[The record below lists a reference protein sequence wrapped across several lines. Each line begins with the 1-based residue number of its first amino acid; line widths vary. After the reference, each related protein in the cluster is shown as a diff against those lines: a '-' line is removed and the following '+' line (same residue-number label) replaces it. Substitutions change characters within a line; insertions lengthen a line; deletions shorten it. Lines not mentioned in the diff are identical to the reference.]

1 MERTGLPGASA
12 RDRRE
17 NAGDMTRR
25 RQAFFVA
32 LAVLAAFSARAERL
46 PVQRHG
52 VAEGLA
58 EETVTALL
66 KDSRG
71 YLWIGS
77 LNGLSRYDGERF
89 KVYSAE
95 DGLPKPRVTG
105 LAETPDGAV
114 WVATT
119 GGLVRLDPAGPAGRP
134 VFQPVAAAPAGKSV
148 EFVSAGPAGDVLFGS
163 GGELYRIEKSKAHA
177 VGLAAAAPG
186 NAAVRCVRQAP
197 DGALWVGTSRGLF
210 RAGPGGPLTRV
221 LLPRRASDD
230 VHGVWIDRLSR
241 IWITTPGALLV
252 LGPGTTGGVSAPP
265 ESLLASDGRVVLPI
279 RSGDARALERAP
291 GLPSASWQRALEMRD
306 GRMALSTSAGLV
318 LIKDGRLAVFGRR
331 NGLGDGILGEL
342 LEDAEG
348 NLWIGTQS
356 TGLLR
361 LASSGFTSFAEA
373 DGLADVR
380 VGSLIEDAEGH
391 VVAVTGGN
399 VSLARLDGPPFQPV
413 VLDRRASAPTRWVW
427 GRSVLRDHSG
437 EWWIATRVG
446 LERRAAA
453 AFGPA
458 LEHAPTKA
466 VYTKRDGLGADEVSA
481 LYESRDGTLWA
492 GVYDVLSPLARFD
505 PRTRRFASFGAA
517 EGLPAAAPLAFLED
531 GAGDLWIGFGS
542 GGAVRHRNGRF
553 ERLLPA
559 QGAPE
564 GYVHDF
570 LLDRAGQLWIANGGS
585 GALRV
590 DAPAA
595 ERLSAVAVR
604 TSEGSA
610 TGSVLCLAEDAVGL
624 LYFGTTR
631 GVDTLEPATGRMR
644 HFTTADGLANNLVT
658 CALRDRAGS
667 LWFGTL
673 EGVSRL
679 VPARESSVPPP
690 RAVISSFRVNGN
702 PREVPELGARALP
715 EFVLQPDETRVR
727 IDFAAPSFIP
737 GELVRYQ
744 TRLEGVDATWSA
756 PGSDPTVRYV
766 GLTSGTYRF
775 SVRAVGPLGG
785 EPGEEAA
792 VSFRIRPPLWRRAW
806 FLLLAVAAAVAL
818 AVFVHRQ
825 SVRRAVA
832 VERVRTR
839 LATDLHDDVGSSLAR
854 ISILSEV
861 GRRDLDPAG
870 EPARLFGE
878 IGETSRSV
886 IDALGDA
893 IWSIDPR
900 RDDLQ
905 SLGDRLRHFAA
916 DLLEARGMTF
926 RLELPPEAPAID
938 VPPEPRRQ
946 LFLLLKEAI
955 TNAARHSRA
964 TAVSAV
970 FRLSGRT
977 LDVAIADD
985 GAGFDSAARPS
996 DPDEEGRGLL
1006 NMQARA
1012 RALGGRL
1019 EVETSPGQGTRLVIR
1034 GLPVP
1039 LGSGPARA

>member
-1 MERTGLPGASA
+1 
-12 RDRRE
+12 
-17 NAGDMTRR
+17 MTRPHR
-25 RQAFFVA
+25 AILVA
-32 LAVLAAFSARAERL
+32 LALLPAFSARAERL

-71 YLWIGS
+71 FLWIGS

-89 KVYSAE
+89 KVYSIE
-95 DGLPKPRVTG
+95 DGLPKPRVTA

-119 GGLVRLDPAGPAGRP
+119 GGLVRLDPAGPAGRS

-148 EFVSAGPAGDVLFGS
+148 EFVSVGTAGDVLFGS
-163 GGELYRIEKSKAHA
+163 GGELYRIEKSKASA
-177 VGLAAAAPG
+177 VGLAAVAPG
-186 NAAVRCVRQAP
+186 NAAVRSVREAP

-221 LLPRRASDD
+221 LLPGRAADD
-230 VHGVWIDRLSR
+230 VHGVWIDRGSR

-252 LGPGTTGGVSAPP
+252 LGPGRTGGARAPV
-265 ESLLASDGRVVLPI
+265 ESLLAPDGRVVLPI
-279 RSGDARALERAP
+279 HGGDARALERAP
-291 GLPSASWQRALEMRD
+291 GLHSASWQRALERRD
-306 GRMALSTSAGLV
+306 GSMALSTSAGLV
-318 LIKDGRLAVFGRR
+318 VIKDGRLAVYGRR

-391 VVAVTGGN
+391 VFAVTGGN
-399 VSLARLDGPPFQPV
+399 ASLARLDGASFRPI
-413 VLDRRASAPTRWVW
+413 VLDGRAPAPTRWVW
-427 GRSVLRDHSG
+427 GRSMLRDRSG
-437 EWWIATRVG
+437 EWWIATRAG
-446 LERRAAA
+446 LERRAGAA
-453 AFGPA
+453 IGPA
-458 LEHAPTKA
+458 ERAPAKA

-492 GVYDVLSPLARFD
+492 GVYDALSPLARFD

-531 GAGDLWIGFGS
+531 GAGDMWIGFGS
-542 GGAVRHRNGRF
+542 GGAVRYRNGRF
-553 ERLLPA
+553 EKLLPT

-564 GYVHDF
+564 GFVHDF
-570 LLDRAGQLWIANGGS
+570 LLDRAGRLWIANGGS

-604 TSEGSA
+604 TSEGPA
-610 TGSVLCLAEDAVGL
+610 TASVLCLAEDAAGL

-631 GVDTLEPATGRMR
+631 GVDTLESATGRMR

-658 CALRDRAGS
+658 CALRDRAAS

-679 VPARESSVPPP
+679 VPAGESSLPPP

-715 EFVLQPDETRVR
+715 EFVLEPDETRVR

-737 GELVRYQ
+737 GGLVRYQ
-744 TRLEGVDATWSA
+744 TRLEGVDVTWSA

-766 GLTSGTYRF
+766 GLTSGAYRF
-775 SVRAVGPLGG
+775 SVRAVSPLGG
-785 EPGEEAA
+785 APGEEAA

-818 AVFVHRQ
+818 AVLVHRQ

-870 EPARLFGE
+870 EPARLLSE

-905 SLGDRLRHFAA
+905 SLGDRLRHFAT

-946 LFLLLKEAI
+946 LFLLLKEAV

-964 TAVSAV
+964 TSVLAV

-985 GAGFDSAARPS
+985 GAGFDPAVRPS
-996 DPDEEGRGLL
+996 DPDEEGRGLR

-1012 RALGGRL
+1012 LALGGRL

-1034 GLPVP
+1034 GLPIP
-1039 LGSGPARA
+1039 LGAGSARA

>member
-1 MERTGLPGASA
+1 
-12 RDRRE
+12 
-17 NAGDMTRR
+17 MTRR
-25 RQAFFVA
+25 SLTLLAA
-32 LAVLAAFSARAERL
+32 LALLAASAARAERL

-71 YLWIGS
+71 SLWIGS

-89 KVYSAE
+89 KVYSSD
-95 DGLPKPRVTG
+95 DGLPKQRVTA
-105 LAETPDGAV
+105 LAETPDGAL

-119 GGLVRLDPAGPAGRP
+119 GGLVRLDAATPAGRP
-134 VFQPVAAAPAGKSV
+134 VFKPVAAAPPGKSV
-148 EFVSAGPAGDVLFGS
+148 EFVSAGRSGEILFGS
-163 GGELYRIEKSKAHA
+163 GGELYRIVEARAKAL
-177 VGLAAAAPG
+177 GLASAAS
-186 NAAVRCVRQAP
+186 NAAVRSVREAP

-210 RAGPGGPLTRV
+210 HGAGGSLARVPLPGATSEDVRGVCIDRAG
-221 LLPRRASDD
+221 
-230 VHGVWIDRLSR
+230 R
-241 IWITTPGALLV
+241 IWITTPGALFV
-252 LGPGTTGGVSAPP
+252 LGPGTAGGPIAPAEP
-265 ESLLASDGRVVLPI
+265 LLASDGHVVLPVRAGEA
-279 RSGDARALERAP
+279 RSLSRVPGAAP
-291 GLPSASWQRALEMRD
+291 GAWQRPLEMRD
-306 GRMALSTSAGLV
+306 GRMAISTSAGLV
-318 LIKDGRLAVFGRR
+318 LAVGGRLAVHGRK

-361 LASSGFTSFAEA
+361 VAPSGFTSFGEA
-373 DGLADVR
+373 DGLLDVR
-380 VGSLIEDAEGH
+380 VGSLFEDEGH
-391 VVAVTGGN
+391 VVAAAGGN
-399 VSLARLDGPPFQPV
+399 SSLVRLDGPPFHPV
-413 VLDRRASAPTRWVW
+413 VLDPAAPAPIRWVW
-427 GRSVLRDHSG
+427 GHSVLKDRSG
-437 EWWIATRVG
+437 EWWIATRGG
-446 LERRAAA
+446 LERRAAT

-458 LEHAPTKA
+458 LERPPKA
-466 VYTKRDGLGADEVSA
+466 VYTVRDGLGANEVSA

-492 GVYDVLSPLARFD
+492 GVYDAPSSLARFD
-505 PRTRRFASFGAA
+505 PRARRFVSFGAA
-517 EGLPAAAPLAFLED
+517 EGLPAAAPIAFLED

-542 GGAVRHRNGRF
+542 GGAVRLRNGRF
-553 ERLLPA
+553 EKLLPS

-570 LLDRAGQLWIANGGS
+570 LLDRTGRLWIANGGG

-590 DAPAA
+590 DEPAK
-595 ERLSAVAVR
+595 EGLSAVAVR
-604 TSEGSA
+604 TSDGPAS
-610 TGSVLCLAEDAVGL
+610 GSVLCLAEDAAGL

-631 GVDTLEPATGRMR
+631 GVDRLDPATSRMR

-658 CALRDRAGS
+658 CALRDRAGA

-679 VPARESSVPPP
+679 VPAKDAPVPTP
-690 RAVISSFRVNGN
+690 RAVLTSFRVNGN
-702 PREVPELGARALP
+702 AREVPELGSRSLRDL
-715 EFVLQPDETRVR
+715 VLKPDETRVR
-727 IDFAAPSFIP
+727 IDFAAPSFTP
-737 GELVRYQ
+737 GDRVRFQ
-744 TRLEGVDATWSA
+744 TRLEGVDASWS
-756 PGSDPTVRYV
+756 PPSSDPTVRYL
-766 GLTSGTYRF
+766 GLAPGTYRF
-775 SVRAVGPLGG
+775 SVRAVGPAGG
-785 EPGEEAA
+785 EPGEVAM
-792 VSFRIRPPLWRRAW
+792 VSFRVTPPFWRRAW
-806 FLLLAVAAAVAL
+806 FLLLAVAAGVAL

-825 SVRRAVA
+825 SLRRAVA

-926 RLELPPEAPAID
+926 HLELPPEAPAID

-970 FRLSGRT
+970 FRVSSRS
-977 LDVAIADD
+977 LDVSIADD
-985 GAGFDSAARPS
+985 GAGFDPAARPS
-996 DPDEEGRGLL
+996 DPEEEGRGLL
-1006 NMQARA
+1006 NMRARA
-1012 RALGGRL
+1012 VALGGRL
-1019 EVETSPGQGTRLVIR
+1019 EVETSPGRGTRLAIR
-1034 GLPVP
+1034 GLSLPF
-1039 LGSGPARA
+1039 GTGPARA